1 MSHKSV
7 AYILM
12 ASTILWLGIT
22 SKIYADAQIVIDP
35 VTQTISI
42 IETDTGKS
50 LTGNNSGTVTTVTTG
65 VTTVTTP
72 IIPKWTATSWAS
84 EFQNALSRLYFNKIT
99 KYQTTGDFRM
109 YDSLTREEAAKMM
122 VQSYLSLGFANTIKN
137 TNCEFSDK
145 NAFNPELS
153 GYVMQAC
160 QLWLMKGNKWLFLP
174 QKTLSRP
181 ESMTILIRMFE
192 GQSSNE
198 TKDPRRSEY
207 YIKGRALGLTSLA
220 NSGFEQA
227 ISRYETAL
235 YIYRFQN
242 ILSDSALKLKGQQ
255 TLANLNLTG
264 TTVVTT
270 GTTNTGTT
278 DETSELAQKFAAIA
292 NSISVEKD
300 PELLEAIRWMNDNGL
315 TNFNTIST
323 YKPFE
328 VLLRE
333 QSAKIFDI
341 FAKVFKFSQDKL
353 TTTVPSECK
362 FNDLSKTDAGLITNI
377 QNVCEMGA
385 LAGGNG
391 SFNPKGTLTKGQFI
405 TALIRLLEGKK
416 LNESTNPRRTSYYQT
431 ALNMGIVGPADA
443 LTFDSPITRYEVAL
457 FLYRF
462 KIKYQLINSLNST
475 GVDNLIVNTVSG
487 SVLYKTDTNASWVI
501 TTWFLSANV
510 FIDTNLIQ
518 NGNFELGYIN
528 FLGTNYKVIKTS
540 TETYFNKN
548 FVRYGDVYDIAS
560 NAKVGTINFV
570 VSNKYVLE
578 GTLRIN
584 TDSYN
589 ITQLNETSIYYKVK
603 KL

>member
-1 MSHKSV
+1 
-7 AYILM
+7 M
-12 ASTILWLGIT
+12 ASSILALAVT

-50 LTGNNSGTVTTVTTG
+50 LTGNISGTVTTVTTG

-72 IIPKWTATSWAS
+72 IAPKWTVTSWAS

-122 VQSYLSLGFANTIKN
+122 VQSYLSLGFANTVKN

-153 GYVMQAC
+153 GYIVQAC
-160 QLWLMKGNKWLFLP
+160 QLGLMKGNKGVFLP

-192 GQSSNE
+192 WQSSNE
-198 TKDPRRSEY
+198 NKDPRRSEY
-207 YIKGRALGLTSLA
+207 YIKGKALGLTSLA

-235 YIYRFQN
+235 YIYRFQS
-242 ILSDSALKLKGQQ
+242 ILSDSALKLKSQQ
-255 TLANLNLTG
+255 IISNLNLSG
-264 TTVVTT
+264 TATT
-270 GTTNTGTT
+270 GAITTGTT
-278 DETSELAQKFAAIA
+278 DEASELAQKFSAIA
-292 NSISVEKD
+292 NSISVEND

-333 QSAKIFDI
+333 QSAKIFDV

-353 TTTVPSECK
+353 TSTVPTECK
-362 FNDLSKTDAGLITNI
+362 FTDLSKTDAGLITNI

-391 SFNPKGTLTKGQFI
+391 AFNPKGTLTKGQFI

-487 SVLYKTDTNASWVI
+487 SVLYKTDTNASWVV
-501 TTWFLSANV
+501 TTGFLSANV

>member
-1 MSHKSV
+1 
-7 AYILM
+7 
-12 ASTILWLGIT
+12 
-22 SKIYADAQIVIDP
+22 
-35 VTQTISI
+35 
-42 IETDTGKS
+42 
-50 LTGNNSGTVTTVTTG
+50 
-65 VTTVTTP
+65 
-72 IIPKWTATSWAS
+72 
-84 EFQNALSRLYFNKIT
+84 
-99 KYQTTGDFRM
+99 
-109 YDSLTREEAAKMM
+109 
-122 VQSYLSLGFANTIKN
+122 
-137 TNCEFSDK
+137 
-145 NAFNPELS
+145 
-153 GYVMQAC
+153 
-160 QLWLMKGNKWLFLP
+160 MKGNKGVFLP

-198 TKDPRRSEY
+198 NKDPRRSEY
-207 YIKGRALGLTSLA
+207 YIKGKALGLTSLA

-235 YIYRFQN
+235 YIYRFQS
-242 ILSDSALKLKGQQ
+242 ILSDSALKIKSQQ
-255 TLANLNLTG
+255 IISNLNLSG
-264 TTVVTT
+264 TVTT
-270 GTTNTGTT
+270 GTVTTGTI
-278 DETSELAQKFAAIA
+278 DEASELAQKFSAIA
-292 NSISVEKD
+292 NSISVEND

-315 TNFNTIST
+315 TNFNTIAT

-333 QSAKIFDI
+333 QSAKIFDV

-353 TTTVPSECK
+353 TDTVPTECK

-416 LNESTNPRRTSYYQT
+416 LNESTDPRRTSYYQT

-475 GVDNLIVNTVSG
+475 GVDNLIINTVSG
-487 SVLYKTDTNASWVI
+487 SVLYKTDTNASGFV
-501 TTWFLSANV
+501 TTGFSSANV